1 MIAKSTALVSG
12 RWALLGALV
21 LLIAI
26 ATAAFAA
33 CGDDG
38 DDSEGELTA
47 QSILDESAENVVD
60 LESFHLA
67 LDVSIDLSGFES
79 ETTMEGDFE
88 PPDKSY
94 FAIQIGS
101 ETTET
106 LVLNSDV
113 WERSSLGGQW
123 QQITSEAAT
132 VSPEDYLEIA
142 QGLGSGKLSEAAGD
156 ITLLADDSIDGHEAY
171 HLSGALDVA
180 GALTLFQGP
189 GLFPAGDIIDPS
201 TIEGQMDV
209 DSWVSKEDLL
219 PLLLRVAG
227 DLSVSGAEINVTAN
241 IELSDI
247 NAPITFPSPE

>member
-1 MIAKSTALVSG
+1 MIARSIALVSG

-21 LLIAI
+21 LLL

-38 DDSEGELTA
+38 EDSEGELTA
-47 QSILDESAENVVD
+47 QKILRESAENVAE

-67 LDVSIDLSGFES
+67 LDVSIDLSGFGS
-79 ETTMEGDFE
+79 ETKLEGDFE

-106 LVLNSDV
+106 LVLDSDV
-113 WERSSLGGQW
+113 WERGSPGGQW
-123 QQITSEAAT
+123 QQITTEAAT
-132 VSPEDYLEIA
+132 VSPEDYLEVA

-156 ITLLADDSIDGHEAY
+156 ITLLADDTIDGEDAY
-171 HLSGALDVA
+171 HLSGTLDVA
-180 GALTLFQGP
+180 GALSLFQGL

-201 TIEGQMDV
+201 MIEGELTV
-209 DSWVSKEDLL
+209 DSWVSKEELL
-219 PLLLRVAG
+219 PLRLRVAG
-227 DLSVSGAEINVTAN
+227 DLSVAGADITVTAN
-241 IELSDI
+241 IVLS
-247 NAPITFPSPE
+247 NVNEPITFPSPE